1 MHGAAC
7 QLANQG
13 ENTTDLLAVRKP
25 RRIICVIHWCALN
38 YTEPIIRPMVT
49 PESQAIPY
57 EAKDL
62 RGERLLVLAP
72 HPDDE
77 VIGCGGVVARHLR
90 DGRRVQVVV
99 ATDGAEAGDGDRE
112 AESREGLAVLS
123 APENQGNVE
132 LTFLR
137 FADRHLAEH
146 VDALRDRLAAILRE
160 SRPDLI
166 LVPSPIEIHPD
177 HVALSTAFC
186 AAVQSDPSLFA
197 DAATAQVAFY
207 EVSQTIRPNAL
218 VDITPFAEA
227 KYAAIAAHRS
237 QTTLHDYV
245 SYARGLN
252 AFRSMTL
259 SGAAFAEAYW
269 IIELPKLRTMPL
281 SALRQAIG
289 EPPRIDV
296 VQETLPVS
304 VVVRTKDRPELL
316 AEALESIRATRYP
329 CEVVV
334 VNDGGARPSVDGV
347 KLIDHETSRGRSEAA
362 NAGVRAATNAFVCFL
377 DDDDRWYPE
386 HLETLAIAARSS
398 LHAAWYT
405 DAVSAFVRRG
415 ASGRYET
422 EKTLR
427 LFSRDFDPALLLADN
442 YIPLPTLLIPRASL
456 LDAGGFDPAFDLF
469 EDWDL
474 LIRLSQRGA
483 FVHVPRITCEI
494 RHVADAGSITMANPE
509 GSPRFREAKKQIWAK
524 HAARLSHD
532 VFADALET
540 QKRELAAATNDA
552 VDARGARHHM
562 ETDLARLEREKQA
575 LIADIAA
582 LHARIGAL
590 TLDAASLNASNGTL
604 QQALEKVQR
613 ERDQLLVRVGELG
626 EHRAAFEE
634 GQRTIAALYS
644 EIGRLQNLLDTIYGS
659 RTWKLHTIVER
670 MKGRH

>member
-1 MHGAAC
+1 
-7 QLANQG
+7 
-13 ENTTDLLAVRKP
+13 
-25 RRIICVIHWCALN
+25 
-38 YTEPIIRPMVT
+38 MVT

-62 RGERLLVLAP
+62 HGERLLVLAP

-99 ATDGAEAGDGDRE
+99 ATDGAEAGAGDRE
-112 AESREGLAVLS
+112 AESREGLAVLGERG
-123 APENQGNVE
+123 AEAE

-137 FADRHLAEH
+137 FADRHLAEN
-146 VDALRDRLAAILRE
+146 VEALRDRLVAIIRE

-186 AAVQSDPSLFA
+186 AAVQGDPALFA
-197 DAATAQVAFY
+197 DAATARVAFY

-227 KYAAIAAHRS
+227 KYAAIAAHHS
-237 QTTLHDYV
+237 QTALHEYV

-259 SGAAFAEAYW
+259 PGAAFAEAYW
-269 IIELPKLRTMPL
+269 IIELPKLRTMPF

-289 EPPRIDV
+289 EPPRVEV
-296 VQETLPVS
+296 VQEPLPVS
-304 VVVRTKDRPELL
+304 VVVRTKDRPVLL

-334 VNDGGARPSVDGV
+334 VNDGGARPAVEGV
-347 KLIDHETSRGRSEAA
+347 KLIEHETSRGRSEAA

-386 HLETLAIAARSS
+386 HLETLAHAARDSQHAARDS
-398 LHAAWYT
+398 QHAAWYS

-509 GSPRFREAKKQIWAK
+509 GSSQFREAKKRIWAK
-524 HAARLSHD
+524 HAARLSND
-532 VFADALET
+532 VFADALESL
-540 QKRELAAATNDA
+540 KSEMAAATNDA
-552 VDARGARHHM
+552 IDARGARHHM
-562 ETDLARLEREKQA
+562 ETDLARLEREKQT
-575 LIADIAA
+575 LIADVTA

-590 TLDAASLNASNGTL
+590 TLEAASLHAANDTLGTTL
-604 QQALEKVQR
+604 GQALEKVQR

-634 GQRTIAALYS
+634 GQRTITVLYS
-644 EIGRLQNLLDTIYGS
+644 EIARLQNLLDTIYGS